1 MNAPSDARP
10 STPPRPTPAQTSPP
24 PKLLDRLRQALQ
36 RARVAPAQI
45 EAYLH
50 MIAAYIRFHGLRH
63 PRELGLE
70 HLSAFLTNLR
80 RQPDCTPAHETTA
93 RAALGFLYDKF
104 LPADTAVPAAG
115 PSPSRS
121 PFLSRC
127 HEILRLR
134 HYALR
139 TEECYV
145 GWIKRFILFHG
156 KRHPAELGAAEIEA
170 FLTHLAVHDH
180 VAASTQNQA
189 FNALVF
195 LYRQV
200 LEIDLPRI
208 DAVRARRPAR
218 LPVVM
223 SRAEVRQVLE
233 GVTGACGLFRLLSEL
248 QYGTGLRVLESCR
261 VHVHDVDL
269 GRGQLLVRDGK
280 GGKDR
285 VVMLPRSLRTRLAE
299 QLRDAFARRWL

>member
-1 MNAPSDARP
+1 MSAPSDARP
-10 STPPRPTPAQTSPP
+10 STPPPPTPAQAFRP
-24 PKLLDRLRQALQ
+24 PKLLDRLRLALQ
-36 RARVAPAQI
+36 DAHVAPAQI

-50 MIAAYIRFHGLRH
+50 TITAYIRFHGLRH

-70 HLSAFLTNLR
+70 HLNAFLAHLR
-80 RQPDCTPAHETTA
+80 RQPDSTPAHETAA

-104 LPADTAVPAAG
+104 LPADTAAPAAG
-115 PSPSRS
+115 PPPSRS

-127 HEILRLR
+127 HEILRVR

-145 GWIKRFILFHG
+145 GWIKRFILFHD
-156 KRHPAELGAAEIEA
+156 KRHPAELGPAEIEA
-170 FLTHLAVHDH
+170 FLTHLAVHDQ

-189 FNALVF
+189 FNALMF

-208 DAVRARRPAR
+208 DAVRAKRPAR

-223 SRAEVRQVLE
+223 SRAE
-233 GVTGACGLFRLLSEL
+233 
-248 QYGTGLRVLESCR
+248 LR
-261 VHVHDVDL
+261 
-269 GRGQLLVRDGK
+269 
-280 GGKDR
+280 
-285 VVMLPRSLRTRLAE
+285 
-299 QLRDAFARRWL
+299 